1 MVSNV
6 LRATLLIDEGNEYFG
21 NGKHAKPVR
30 VCVLNGFVR
39 RVADVLQVSGWWLPA
54 TFTVQGL
61 GHQVTVR
68 VEYQPQPLLSFREG
82 DDWAKFQLQRKQ
94 LSKQFK
100 HRKTHF
106 TVAVVD
112 EAGVVLHRQYYA
124 NMNPRITAVRV
135 EPVGDEEVRMPLK
148 ELRAACMQA
157 AGLVGELRRVKDKT
171 GERVQLVETEHSQTP
186 VRVPRVRRTW
196 TPQELEQVLQLK
208 ETVGH
213 GNFQR
218 EVATTFG
225 VTERNARAV
234 IGRANKYKK
243 QQASKKKPKRKRGSK

>member
-6 LRATLLIDEGNEYFG
+6 LRATLLIDEGRFISG
-21 NGKHAKPVR
+21 SGQHKKVR
-30 VCVLNGFVR
+30 RCVLNGFVR
-39 RVADVLQVSGWWLPA
+39 PSGVADVLQVSGWWLPA
-54 TFTVQGL
+54 VFAVQGL
-61 GHQVTVR
+61 GHRVTVR
-68 VEYQPQPLLSFREG
+68 VEYQPVPLVSFRKG
-82 DDWAKFQLQRKQ
+82 DDWAKFLGQSKQ
-94 LSKQFK
+94 LKV
-100 HRKTHF
+100 RKPHF

-112 EAGVVLHRQYYA
+112 EAGLVVQVQHYA
-124 NMNPRITAVRV
+124 KMNPRITAVRV

-148 ELRAACMQA
+148 ELRAVCMQA

-234 IGRANKYKK
+234 IGRAKKYKK